1 MHPFFFMPI
10 RKLVWLIQICRG
22 GKSLVIDLTHGTR
35 LPWTDHCV
43 GSWNSGPWY
52 RVGVDGLCSHWRDLQ
67 GVAIQAALSVSLP
80 VLDPGP
86 RLHLGWFPRT
96 LLPGQLLEGCGAS
109 RAPVP
114 PRTLIPDLGDQPKR
128 AGLPMK
134 LNLETFKSR
143 RWKLSTNHGCV
154 PSLDNFNMFLKLCR

>member
-1 MHPFFFMPI
+1 MERDCPELTTV
-10 RKLVWLIQICRG
+10 LVLGTQ
-22 GKSLVIDLTHGTR
+22 VHGTA
-35 LPWTDHCV
+35 LVLMACV
-43 GSWNSGPWY
+43 PT
-52 RVGVDGLCSHWRDLQ
+52 WRDLQ
-67 GVAIQAALSVSLP
+67 GVAIQAAPSVSLP

-114 PRTLIPDLGDQPKR
+114 PRTLTPDLGDQPKR

-143 RWKLSTNHGCV
+143 R
-154 PSLDNFNMFLKLCR
+154 